1 MDKISFKGYSNIIS
15 AYKVPIGGYTTSYL
29 AMKLDDE
36 GKKDLT
42 KFKELRKGLGYPE
55 GLANEDVLMIT
66 HLTDGLTEDIYIG
79 EKGRCT
85 GEQLL
90 YTREKFVPR
99 FFNQKKFKEIENIH
113 LKIYTF
119 LADLTKRLSY
129 EKFENENSNVK
140 EVIKTVYKNLQNIN
154 KVGFLFFDQREAFNL
169 TSIGALKQDSFQKM
183 ARSLNRKIV
192 ETMTEFFR

>member
-1 MDKISFKGYSNIIS
+1 M
-15 AYKVPIGGYTTSYL
+15 
-29 AMKLDDE
+29 
-36 GKKDLT
+36 
-42 KFKELRKGLGYPE
+42 
-55 GLANEDVLMIT
+55 
-66 HLTDGLTEDIYIG
+66 
-79 EKGRCT
+79 
-85 GEQLL
+85 L

>member
-79 EKGRCT
+79 EKGICT